1 MVVLLRCLIFVIAN
15 NTIPIRAYS
24 KCSLYC
30 APMSRFFLSGRPV
43 VLADDSDRNVSHR
56 VDLALWDNMH
66 STVIGTYLH
75 TSCLW
80 LFNELERETE
90 EGPPVPVPSGK
101 KHIQNCYEIMQF
113 DFIAMNGHSIDVFAC
128 ERICSGL
135 AVVLMG
141 VGWRQPGYLV
151 CLI

>member
-1 MVVLLRCLIFVIAN
+1 M
-15 NTIPIRAYS
+15 PI
-24 KCSLYC
+24 
-30 APMSRFFLSGRPV
+30 
-43 VLADDSDRNVSHR
+43 
-56 VDLALWDNMH
+56 
-66 STVIGTYLH
+66 
-75 TSCLW
+75 
-80 LFNELERETE
+80 
-90 EGPPVPVPSGK
+90 PSGK